1 MKYTKEAVH
10 SLSYLTQD
18 SNEKIATDCSSNSN
32 SNSSCTNVESTPIYQ
47 ALKGCSLYKHHEKLV
62 SIVDFLRISSHNL
75 ISISGHPSIIAKL
88 KTLCETP
95 KLLLKG
101 MSVPSKYPSKWTTH
115 FCAKFICDVVEV
127 IKEDRRLS
135 ENKVAIKSTRKC
147 HSSYNLLHLVA
158 FALFNMHIQAR
169 LKVQSDTMSR
179 KRKTYSRTKT
189 VKDLLIKSTVH
200 NPELVEVRSEQI
212 LDELLCPMCNHRSLV
227 TLTTKAD
234 VETRSNLIREGY
246 KRKLNEW
253 SAGGQ
258 KGSKPRMGKTE
269 NQVLGCVCYM
279 QNCIGNSDGSGCFK
293 CKSDKGDVQKK
304 PDNR

>member
-1 MKYTKEAVH
+1 MNHSYPSKRAIYNYVVKQAQLTSKNKCIYLHIFNLELLLHSTFIQQTNIFMKYTNEAVH
-10 SLSYLTQD
+10 SLSNLTQD
-18 SNEKIATDCSSNSN
+18 SNEKIATDCSFNSNSN

-47 ALKGCSLYKHHEKLV
+47 ALKGYSLYKHHEKLV
-62 SIVDFLRISSHNL
+62 AIVDFLHISSHNP

-88 KTLCETP
+88 ETLCETP

-101 MSVPSKYPSKWTTH
+101 MSGSSKYPNKWTTH

-135 ENKVAIKSTRKC
+135 ENKIARKSTRKC
-147 HSSYNLLHLVA
+147 HSSYNLLPPAA
-158 FALFNMHIQAR
+158 FALFNMHSQAR

-179 KRKTYSRTKT
+179 KRKTDSRTKT

-234 VETRSNLIREGY
+234 VETRNNLIRELY
-246 KRKLNEW
+246 ER
-253 SAGGQ
+253 
-258 KGSKPRMGKTE
+258 
-269 NQVLGCVCYM
+269 
-279 QNCIGNSDGSGCFK
+279 
-293 CKSDKGDVQKK
+293 
-304 PDNR
+304 

>member
-1 MKYTKEAVH
+1 M
-10 SLSYLTQD
+10 
-18 SNEKIATDCSSNSN
+18 
-32 SNSSCTNVESTPIYQ
+32 
-47 ALKGCSLYKHHEKLV
+47 
-62 SIVDFLRISSHNL
+62 
-75 ISISGHPSIIAKL
+75 SGS
-88 KTLCETP
+88 
-95 KLLLKG
+95 
-101 MSVPSKYPSKWTTH
+101 SKYPSKWTTH

-127 IKEDRRLS
+127 IEEDRRLS
-135 ENKVAIKSTRKC
+135 ENKVARKSTRKC
-147 HSSYNLLHLVA
+147 HSSYNLLPPAA
-158 FALFNMHIQAR
+158 FALLNMHSEAR

-234 VETRSNLIREGY
+234 VETRNNLIREGY
-246 KRKLNEW
+246 ERKLNEW

-258 KGSKPRMGKTE
+258 KGSKPRMEKTE
-269 NQVLGCVCYM
+269 SQVLGCVCYM
-279 QNCIGNSDGSGCFK
+279 QNCIGNSVGSGYFK